1 LIDGAYRSKLGNLVL
16 ARADTDVWLDLPRRV
31 WLPRLLRRTIRR
43 LLMQEQLWNG
53 NRETLRGV
61 LWAPDALIP
70 IAWRSFAA
78 RRHRYP
84 TDLASQRWSGCAAA
98 GPSPSSSPRPG
109 ATRSRRWSTPRDA
122 CPHRHRNHLIGTVG
136 PVASDES
143 LELVVELPGP
153 LTRQPRTREAVS
165 RVEGLDVV
173 LDRLAVGHR

>member
-16 ARADTDVWLDLPRRV
+16 ARADTVVWLDLPRRV

-84 TDLASQRWSGCAAA
+84 KDLASYPVLRL
-98 GPSPSSSPRPG
+98 
-109 ATRSRRWSTPRDA
+109 RSRRAVAQFLATARRDEVTSLVDTTRRVPA
-122 CPHRHRNHLIGTVG
+122 SASQPSHRDRRARG
-136 PVASDES
+136 E
-143 LELVVELPGP
+143 
-153 LTRQPRTREAVS
+153 RREP
-165 RVEGLDVV
+165 
-173 LDRLAVGHR
+173 